1 MNTTDNYFDGDMSDD
16 EYRERIKRER
26 ERDEFYARVA
36 AGAEQ
41 HSDSGYRESTQEKQ
55 AEFARKRNLTDPW
68 DNWKAN
74 KDIV

>member
-1 MNTTDNYFDGDMSDD
+1 MNTEDDYFDGDMSDD
-16 EYRERIKRER
+16 EYRERIQRER

-36 AGAEQ
+36 KAAEM

-55 AEFARKRNLTDPW
+55 AEFARKRNQTDPW
-68 DNWKAN
+68 NNWKAN